1 MKLGSRKRGENGRT
15 EPQRC
20 TNPKDVPQ
28 RCTNPKDVRT
38 PKMYEPQR
46 CTNPKDVR
54 QMMLRQQ
61 MLRQKMYPPSLIL
74 TRSLPLPP
82 PPTVPRRYYLLCPNA
97 VLTNPSRRE

>member
-15 EPQRC
+15 E
-20 TNPKDVPQ
+20 PQ

-54 QMMLRQQ
+54 QMMLRQK
-61 MLRQKMYPPSLIL
+61 MLRQKMYPPSLTL

-82 PPTVPRRYYLLCPNA
+82 PPTVPRRHYLLCPNA
-97 VLTNPSRRE
+97 VLTNPSRRK